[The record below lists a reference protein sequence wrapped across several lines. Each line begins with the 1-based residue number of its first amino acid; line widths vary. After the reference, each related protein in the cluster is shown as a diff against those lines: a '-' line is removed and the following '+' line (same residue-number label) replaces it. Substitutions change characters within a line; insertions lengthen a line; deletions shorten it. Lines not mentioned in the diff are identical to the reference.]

1 MSVPKWS
8 SAMLS
13 NGHGRLE
20 DHANNFT
27 AIRIG
32 FAFLVLGGHAIM
44 LPMGLPITGV
54 FEETLDVAVQFALD
68 EFFILSGYMI
78 AASLMRSAD
87 MTSYALS
94 RFLRIFPGL
103 IFAVLLLWLFVGPLF
118 SGLGPGGYFA
128 QGETWVFPLLLLSQV
143 DPQAS
148 LPGVFSA
155 HPMQEMNGPLWTIR
169 YELLAYLAA
178 GILAAVGLFRRPSI
192 IVALFMGTAAFSVVH
207 MIQPWDGIGAATV
220 DASARFGG
228 AFMAGAA
235 FFALRDRIALTPLG
249 CLLVVLFAFALKDT
263 PAAMIAGQ
271 LAMGYVTL
279 WAGFLRIPGHI
290 GVAVREVEDV
300 SYGVYILHWPIGQIV
315 LALHPGAGAFTLL
328 VVMAPAALLTGWL
341 MRVWVEKPA
350 LALKPRL
357 RALLNPGRIRSTGTA
372 ERINTVRQGV

>member
-1 MSVPKWS
+1 MSVPNWFNTL
-8 SAMLS
+8 LS
-13 NGHGRLE
+13 GGHGRLE
-20 DHANNFT
+20 DRANNFT

-32 FAFLVLGGHAIM
+32 FAFLVLAGHAIM
-44 LPMGLPITGV
+44 LPMGLPITGAAEV
-54 FEETLDVAVQFALD
+54 LVDNAVQFALD
-68 EFFILSGYMI
+68 GFFILSGYMI
-78 AASLMRSAD
+78 AASLIRSSD
-87 MTSYALS
+87 MTGYALS
-94 RFLRIFPGL
+94 RLLRIFPGL
-103 IFAVLLLWLFVGPLF
+103 AVTVLVLWLVAGPLL
-118 SGLGPGGYFA
+118 SSYVPAEYFA
-128 QGETWVFPLLLLSQV
+128 QMETWAFPMLILAQI
-143 DPQAS
+143 DPHAG
-148 LPGVFSA
+148 LPGVFPD
-155 HPMQEMNGPLWTIR
+155 HPMPEMNGPLWTIR

-328 VVMAPAALLTGWL
+328 VVMVPAALLAGWL

-357 RALLNPGRIRSTGTA
+357 RALLNPGRVFSSGTP
-372 ERINTVRQGV
+372 ERIDTVRQGV

>member
-1 MSVPKWS
+1 MSVPNWLN
-8 SAMLS
+8 AILS
-13 NGHGRLE
+13 GGHGRLE

-32 FAFLVLGGHAIM
+32 FAMLVLCGHAIM
-44 LPMGLPITGV
+44 LPMGVPITGAAEV
-54 FEETLDVAVQFALD
+54 LVDNAVQFALD
-68 EFFILSGYMI
+68 GFFILSGYMI
-78 AASLMRSAD
+78 AASLKRSAD
-87 MTSYALS
+87 MTGYALS
-94 RFLRIFPGL
+94 RILRIFPAL
-103 IFAVLLLWLFVGPLF
+103 AVTVLVLWLVAGPLL
-118 SGLGPGGYFA
+118 SHYGPAEYFA
-128 QGETWVFPLLLLSQV
+128 QMETWAFPLLILAQI
-143 DPQAS
+143 DPHAG
-148 LPGVFSA
+148 LPGVFSDN
-155 HPMQEMNGPLWTIR
+155 PMQQMNGPLWTIR

-178 GILAAVGLFRRPSI
+178 GILAAVGLFRRASI
-192 IVALFMGTAAFSVVH
+192 ILALFLGTAALSVVH
-207 MIQPWDGIGAATV
+207 MIQPWDGIGAATIA
-220 DASARFGG
+220 ASARFGG

-249 CLLVVLFAFALKDT
+249 CLLAVLFAYALKDT
-263 PAAMIAGQ
+263 PAAMITGQ

-279 WAGFLRIPGHI
+279 WAGFLRIPGRI